1 MQVFHLEPLEGLMM
15 VVNIVGQMGA
25 VLMTIYS
32 ATTSPNGFVKDN
44 LDNEVILEFLN
55 IDGMY
60 ARCSFHGN
68 YEYILAQ
75 TDVVLI

>member
-1 MQVFHLEPLEGLMM
+1 MNTVKLYTLKHRDRFK
-15 VVNIVGQMGA
+15 I
-25 VLMTIYS
+25 
-32 ATTSPNGFVKDN
+32 ATTSANGFVKDN

-55 IDGMY
+55 LDGMY

-68 YEYILAQ
+68 YEYILGQ